1 MNFLIIIWR
10 KKYEYWVISTY
21 YFVYYSYLN
30 FHILRRSHLKKNG
43 KQFSVEDSNDKMCVG
58 LCVVF
63 RVPWFKNEGLT
74 LFPLSWVNQSFSKV
88 THLQVHRQICYAP
101 SPNLPLLYLS
111 SSTLVFSSAL
121 INVKKEI
128 QDKQIWFVRHCQV

>member
-1 MNFLIIIWR
+1 MLDWSAQKTNPNAPAASSGSHTNTWKGPFACYSRPMNFLIIIWR
-10 KKYEYWVISTY
+10 EKYEYWVINTY

-74 LFPLSWVNQSFSKV
+74 LFPLTWVNQSFSKV
-88 THLQVHRQICYAP
+88 RY
-101 SPNLPLLYLS
+101 LLRTFPKS
-111 SSTLVFSSAL
+111 SSVIS
-121 INVKKEI
+121 
-128 QDKQIWFVRHCQV
+128 